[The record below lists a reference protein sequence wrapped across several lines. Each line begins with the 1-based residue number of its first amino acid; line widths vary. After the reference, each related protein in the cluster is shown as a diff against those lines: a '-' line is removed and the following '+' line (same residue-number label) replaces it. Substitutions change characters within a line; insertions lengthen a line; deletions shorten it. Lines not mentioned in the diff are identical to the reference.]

1 MELLYKDVTD
11 KILKSFY
18 LVYNELQYGF
28 KETIYEKAMLFEL
41 NEIGFV
47 CERQRPIAVHYKGMI
62 LGQYTMD
69 LVVEN
74 KGILELKTQPKLTE
88 AHEAQL
94 LHYLR
99 ATNIEIGMVLNF
111 GLEPQFCRKVFTNNR
126 KKLSAQ

>member
-1 MELLYKDVTD
+1 MELLHKDLTD

-41 NEIGFV
+41 KELGLA
-47 CERQRPIAVHYKGMI
+47 CERQRSIAVHYKGMTV
-62 LGQYTMD
+62 GQYTMD
-69 LVVEN
+69 LVVED
-74 KGILELKTQPKLTE
+74 KVVLEMKTQPNLTE

-99 ATNIEIGMVLNF
+99 ATNIEVGMVLNF
-111 GLEPQFCRKVFTNNR
+111 GTEPKFCRKVFTNNR
-126 KKLSAQ
+126 KKLSDQ